1 VLEETAGHSL
11 VLSTVTDRELGLGV
25 EVQVANRTVGWTI
38 DQYIEQLLDEMLRQL
53 EADLDQ
59 RLTADVSGTGSMA
72 SLRHR

>member
-1 VLEETAGHSL
+1 
-11 VLSTVTDRELGLGV
+11 VTDRELGLGV

-38 DQYIEQLLDEMLRQL
+38 DQYIEQLLDAMLRQL

-72 SLRHR
+72 SLRHG